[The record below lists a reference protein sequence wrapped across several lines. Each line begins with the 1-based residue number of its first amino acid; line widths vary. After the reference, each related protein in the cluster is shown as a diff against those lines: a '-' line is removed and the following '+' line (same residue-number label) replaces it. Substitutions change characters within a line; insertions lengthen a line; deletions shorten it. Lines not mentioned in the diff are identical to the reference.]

1 MDKIALYCKSFSRD
15 IDRVVNL
22 VESIHKFNADKIPV
36 YISVPSQDVT
46 LFHQVSGNGVTIIED
61 EDIYDGDAP
70 GWIQQQIVKSNF
82 WKLELCENY
91 VCIDSDGYFIKDF
104 YISDFMYDDETPY
117 TVIHE
122 QKELFTWTV
131 SKVNQLGFDPKISYT
146 SDRQKIMDLFGRTGK
161 YYDFGPVPT
170 IWSGKVWKSL
180 EDNYITPNNLTWEQM
195 LEYSPSEFSWYGES
209 LLAFKAINIYPCEPI
224 FKVFHYAQQLQEYI
238 QNGIT
243 QEMISQNYL
252 GIIMQS
258 NFNANLKY

>member
-1 MDKIALYCKSFSRD
+1 
-15 IDRVVNL
+15 
-22 VESIHKFNADKIPV
+22 
-36 YISVPSQDVT
+36 
-46 LFHQVSGNGVTIIED
+46 
-61 EDIYDGDAP
+61 
-70 GWIQQQIVKSNF
+70 
-82 WKLELCENY
+82 
-91 VCIDSDGYFIKDF
+91 
-104 YISDFMYDDETPY
+104 MYDDETPY

-209 LLAFKAINIYPCEPI
+209 LLAFKAINIYPCEPV

-258 NFNANLKY
+258 NFTNEARY

>member
-22 VESIHKFNADKIPV
+22 VKSIHKFNVDKIPV

-61 EDIYDGDAP
+61 EDIYDGNAP

-104 YISDFMYDDETPY
+104 HTSDFMYDDETPY

-209 LLAFKAINIYPCEPI
+209 LLAFKAINIYPCEPV

-258 NFNANLKY
+258 NFTNEARY

>member
-146 SDRQKIMDLFGRTGK
+146 NDRQKIMDLFGRTGK

>member
-104 YISDFMYDDETPY
+104 CISDFMYDDETPY

-146 SDRQKIMDLFGRTGK
+146 NDRQKIMDLFGRTGK

-224 FKVFHYAQQLQEYI
+224 FKVFHYAQQIQEHI

>member
-46 LFHQVSGNGVTIIED
+46 LFYQVSGNGVTIIED

-131 SKVNQLGFDPKISYT
+131 SKVNQLGFDPKVSYI